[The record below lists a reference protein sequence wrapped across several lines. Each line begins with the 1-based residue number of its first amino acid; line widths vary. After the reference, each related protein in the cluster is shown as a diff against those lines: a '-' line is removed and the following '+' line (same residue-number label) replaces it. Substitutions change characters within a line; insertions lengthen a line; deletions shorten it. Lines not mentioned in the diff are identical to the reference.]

1 MRFPPPTSCTLLLK
15 VLYPVVWLVNGLA
28 NLVLKP
34 FRVHTNVELMEHLN
48 REELR
53 TLVKEGGKQIPD
65 DHQRMLVNILDL
77 EQATIEDVM
86 IPRQDIVGIDLD
98 DDWDEILLQ
107 LTQTVY
113 TRMPVYR
120 DSIDQVEGLLHI
132 RTVIAKLA
140 HGELTYEDL
149 KRSVRRPYF
158 IPEGTALTQQ
168 LLEFQRRERRMGL
181 VVDEYGDIQGLVT
194 LDDILEEIVG
204 EYTPESRARIARD
217 PPAGRRQLPGGRRR
231 SAAHAEPHAGLGP
244 ARRRGQH
251 AERPAAGGTGGNPHR
266 QGKPENRPAH
276 HDHPRDQGKRHR
288 QGADQTQLGA
298 GTSLSDLWLAQI
310 AFSSASATCCNGT
323 TSQPLDRLARRVRGR
338 NQGPLEA
345 VSGGFPQALL
355 TVMHRADFAR
365 QSDFAETDHAVGRRA
380 VAKTGKQRQ
389 QHRQIGPGLGD
400 AHAPHHVD
408 EHIVIGQRNPA
419 VAMQHRQHHGQAV
432 VLQPQRNP
440 PRVVQVAEVDQR
452 LHFQQDGPG
461 AFAHHGDD
469 AARNR
474 LLDARTER
482 WPRDS

>member
-1 MRFPPPTSCTLLLK
+1 MEEIPLSTLYIVLLVLLLLSGFFSSSETGLMAINKYRLRHLANMGHRGAKLAQILLRKPDRLIGLILLGNNLVNIMAASIATIIGIRLFGTNGVWIASLALTVVILIFSEVAPKTLAAVHPERVAFPASFILYPLLK

-34 FRVHTNVELMEHLN
+34 FKVHTNVELMEHLN

-140 HGELTYEDL
+140 HGELNYEDL
-149 KRSVRRPYF
+149 KRAVRRPYF

-204 EYTPESRARIARD
+204 EYTPESRARSREI
-217 PPAGRRQLPGGRRR
+217 
-231 SAAHAEPHAGLGP
+231 
-244 ARRRGQH
+244 
-251 AERPAAGGTGGNPHR
+251 
-266 QGKPENRPAH
+266 
-276 HDHPRDQGKRHR
+276 
-288 QGADQTQLGA
+288 
-298 GTSLSDLWLAQI
+298 
-310 AFSSASATCCNGT
+310 
-323 TSQPLDRLARRVRGR
+323 
-338 NQGPLEA
+338 
-345 VSGGFPQALL
+345 
-355 TVMHRADFAR
+355 
-365 QSDFAETDHAVGRRA
+365 
-380 VAKTGKQRQ
+380 
-389 QHRQIGPGLGD
+389 
-400 AHAPHHVD
+400 
-408 EHIVIGQRNPA
+408 
-419 VAMQHRQHHGQAV
+419 
-432 VLQPQRNP
+432 
-440 PRVVQVAEVDQR
+440 
-452 LHFQQDGPG
+452 
-461 AFAHHGDD
+461 
-469 AARNR
+469 R
-474 LLDARTER
+474 LLDDGSYLVDGGVSLRTLNRTLDWELDEDEASTLNGLLLEELGEIPTGKASLKIGPHIMTILEIKENVVGKVLIKPN
-482 WPRDS
+482 WIPE